1 MLKMNAMKVMAPTAA
16 AAFSFDLQRFNGEGA
31 TLSTELTGLIP
42 EETASEIIRDV
53 VRGSAIMKLA
63 ELVPMETATKK
74 IPVLLDGPGAY
85 WVGEG
90 ERIKTSK
97 ATWTQV
103 TMTAKK
109 LGVIVPLTKEALNRS
124 RVDVFEEL
132 KPYIAEAFYTKL
144 DAAAFMGID
153 SPFTTNILS
162 AAANAGNSFTR
173 GSVSGQNLADDV
185 NSVMALIEADDQE
198 PRAFAAHFG
207 LKSALRGLKNSQG
220 DPLYLTTV
228 REGVSE
234 DTLYS
239 LPIEYCRNGA
249 WDKTKADL
257 IAGDFKKARIGILQ
271 QIEYEILKEA
281 TLHTISAADGKPLSL
296 AEQDMVALKATFQ
309 VAFLVVKE
317 NAFGVLRPAGYT
329 P

>member
-1 MLKMNAMKVMAPTAA
+1 MMKKDNESTVMALLS
-16 AAFSFDLQRFNGEGA
+16 AFTFDLQKFAEGA
-31 TLSTELTGLIP
+31 MLSSELTGLIP
-42 EETASEIIRDV
+42 EETSQEIVKDV
-53 VRGSAIMKLA
+53 VRGSAILKLA
-63 ELVPMETATKK
+63 ELEPMTTATKK

-90 ERIKTSK
+90 ERIQTSK
-97 ATWTQV
+97 ATWAQV
-103 TMTAKK
+103 TLNAKK
-109 LGVIVPLTKEALNRS
+109 LAVIVPMSKEALNRS

-144 DAAAFMGID
+144 DAAAFLGTA
-153 SPFTTNILS
+153 SPFASNILT
-162 AAANAGNSFTR
+162 AAVNSGNSFTR
-173 GSVSGQNLADDV
+173 GSVAGQNLADDV

-198 PRAFAAHFG
+198 PRAFGAHFG
-207 LKSALRGLKNSQG
+207 LKSSLRGLKNSQG
-220 DPLYLTTV
+220 DPLYLTSV
-228 REGVSE
+228 RDGVSE
-234 DTLYS
+234 DSLYA

-257 IAGDFKKARIGILQ
+257 IAGDFKKAKVGILQ

-281 TLHTISAADGKPLSL
+281 TLQSVNAADGKPLSL

-317 NAFGVLRPAGYT
+317 SAFGVLRPTGFVS
-329 P
+329 